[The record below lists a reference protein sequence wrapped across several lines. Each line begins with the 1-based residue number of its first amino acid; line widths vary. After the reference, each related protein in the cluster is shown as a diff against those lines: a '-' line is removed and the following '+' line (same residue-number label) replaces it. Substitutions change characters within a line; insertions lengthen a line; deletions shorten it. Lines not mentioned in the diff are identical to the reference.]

1 VQLQS
6 CFTNW
11 VKSIAELSDGEVVAI
26 DGKCVRRSYDTG
38 KGQGAIHMVSAW
50 ASENRVVLGQ
60 VKVDSKCN
68 EVTAIPKLLQVL
80 DLKGCIV
87 TIDAMGTQ
95 TAIAQQI
102 VEQEA
107 DYILSLRGN
116 QGDLHQDVEQLFDT
130 TWQTS
135 AREKMI
141 WANS

>member
-1 VQLQS
+1 
-6 CFTNW
+6 
-11 VKSIAELSDGEVVAI
+11 
-26 DGKCVRRSYDTG
+26 
-38 KGQGAIHMVSAW
+38 
-50 ASENRVVLGQ
+50 
-60 VKVDSKCN
+60 
-68 EVTAIPKLLQVL
+68 LQVL